1 MPHFFE
7 NFPTI
12 DYDLQRNGTIRTIQ
26 NPLVRFKL
34 LEALKNNTVL
44 YYTHDIRE
52 GQTVQY
58 IANRYYGDS
67 TLDWVLFITNDILD
81 PVYDLPLDYQD
92 FVNFVVNKY
101 GSIESAMNT
110 VHHYEWIYQSSSK
123 LSDGTIIK
131 EKKLEVDSTT
141 YAGLSVSE
149 KREVSNYDYE
159 VDLNDSKRT
168 IKVIHK
174 DYITKLLNET
184 KSIFD

>member
-110 VHHYEWIYQSSSK
+110 
-123 LSDGTIIK
+123 
-131 EKKLEVDSTT
+131 
-141 YAGLSVSE
+141 
-149 KREVSNYDYE
+149 
-159 VDLNDSKRT
+159 
-168 IKVIHK
+168 
-174 DYITKLLNET
+174 
-184 KSIFD
+184 